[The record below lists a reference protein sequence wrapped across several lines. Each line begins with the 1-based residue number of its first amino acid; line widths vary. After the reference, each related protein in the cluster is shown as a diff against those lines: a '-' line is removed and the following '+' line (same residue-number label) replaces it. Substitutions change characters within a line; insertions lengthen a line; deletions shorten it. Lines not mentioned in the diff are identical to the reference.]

1 MRRFFLLIISFV
13 LTHRLVWC
21 AQPDARHAIASQNIS
36 RDSSRLGLYHTG
48 PNHRPELDSQG
59 PTVFNEAASRILPRL
74 KQSADADWQ
83 LFDLDQAK
91 LMGRLTSVS
100 YCSDAAVIQAWTCTR
115 CRRVP
120 DFLPYKVVF
129 DVQWDLLA
137 YIGYL
142 PSQDAIVVAFRGTDS
157 SSWGNWINNLKAWRL
172 NKMYPIPEA
181 PKAMVHAGFANL
193 WTASALQANL
203 TAAAMELLEQHPT
216 PRLFVTGHSMGA
228 ALASLCAMDL
238 KFKLNFTEVRSW
250 TFGSP
255 RVGNLD
261 WQLLFNTH
269 VVESWRFTHNRDVV
283 PSLPPQLIGFHHV
296 AREAWTV
303 DMTTSGGMIEQKV
316 LLCDDSGED
325 PSCHNSACM
334 LGLCTSVADHLS
346 YLGLEM
352 YKDSMEC

>member
-1 MRRFFLLIISFV
+1 M
-13 LTHRLVWC
+13 
-21 AQPDARHAIASQNIS
+21 NG
-36 RDSSRLGLYHTG
+36 DSACS
-48 PNHRPELDSQG
+48 PELDSQG

-83 LFDLDQAK
+83 LFDLDQ
-91 LMGRLTSVS
+91 
-100 YCSDAAVIQAWTCTR
+100 
-115 CRRVP
+115 
-120 DFLPYKVVF
+120 VVF

-181 PKAMVHAGFANL
+181 PKAMVHAG
-193 WTASALQANL
+193 
-203 TAAAMELLEQHPT
+203 
-216 PRLFVTGHSMGA
+216 HSMGA

-238 KFKLNFTEVRSW
+238 KFKLNFTEWATSTSSVW
-250 TFGSP
+250 
-255 RVGNLD
+255 
-261 WQLLFNTH
+261 
-269 VVESWRFTHNRDVV
+269 
-283 PSLPPQLIGFHHV
+283 PPLVQ
-296 AREAWTV
+296 AWTV